1 MTNYHKT
8 FRNIFYFV
16 IAIQAS
22 LILFGYLR
30 PSILY
35 DYLDNWPLSLLP
47 LFVVLLNK
55 VFLGNLKINNYIY
68 GFLIFIYSLFPVVL
82 LSNSETLTTNTI
94 NSGFESLNFE
104 EGVIYNV
111 KIDLDGSINLNSFNG
126 SGYIVDIQNRP
137 GNIGYPEAIESN
149 LGEPRLIQF
158 RELETDRLLQVRGW
172 DIKLGSETLWSLN
185 LLSFESVINLD
196 NLNLVSSEII
206 GTGEIS
212 LGKNLKSTDLIISGN
227 FYIIVDN
234 DLPIVVIGKAEVP
247 AEWINATIGYLNQT
261 NENYKF
267 KVIVEEGS
275 NVVFQDGE

>member
-1 MTNYHKT
+1 M
-8 FRNIFYFV
+8 
-16 IAIQAS
+16 
-22 LILFGYLR
+22 ILFGYLR